1 MRHRNSNLEGP
12 RVRWTSLRPRP
23 RLAQRTA
30 FRKVEALAVRFLALV
45 VFVALL
51 QAGVAQAQV
60 TLDVNTGSHSNSSN
74 SFNWTHN
81 VGSGSNLVIL
91 VAVSLQGTTTV
102 STVKWNSTSL
112 NCLFAIGV
120 DSNGNAQG
128 SCSSDG
134 NSPSRRSEIWG
145 AALGSPGATSG
156 SVAVTL
162 SGSTST
168 MAGSA
173 SFKNAAQSGSFGTGE
188 GTAGQNSPA
197 SLSFSGLSSN
207 GAVMDD
213 IAISTQQP
221 ITGLGGSQTSLWSAA
236 NGSNIYGSSSYAT
249 GAVTSM
255 SQSWTGGS
263 THWAYIAVP
272 INPATTS
279 GPARKGQTIVG
290 QLVPPNVGNL
300 WQ

>member
-1 MRHRNSNLEGP
+1 MGTP
-12 RVRWTSLRPRP
+12 GTKG
-23 RLAQRTA
+23 QT
-30 FRKVEALAVRFLALV
+30 
-45 VFVALL
+45 
-51 QAGVAQAQV
+51 V
-60 TLDVNTGSHSNSSN
+60 T
-74 SFNWTHN
+74 
-81 VGSGSNLVIL
+81 
-91 VAVSLQGTTTV
+91 
-102 STVKWNSTSL
+102 
-112 NCLFAIGV
+112 
-120 DSNGNAQG
+120 
-128 SCSSDG
+128 
-134 NSPSRRSEIWG
+134 
-145 AALGSPGATSG
+145 
-156 SVAVTL
+156 VTL
-162 SGSTST
+162 SGSTNVL
-168 MAGSA
+168 AGSA
-173 SFKNAAQSGSFGTGE
+173 SFKNAAQSSSFGTAQD
-188 GTAGQNSPA
+188 TAGENSPA